1 MLLHY
6 RKSGYGGF
14 TLDTFNTDINTYI
27 QNFTVVEGNLMDPY
41 AVMLLSSDISHSYY
55 NNIIFLNDLG
65 ECENIL
71 RKWLSQEFDMEPM
84 LEKHFYGNIVD
95 LKKNKELGYG
105 DTWSDKSKGWH
116 TFTGINKE
124 K

>member
-14 TLDTFNTDINTYI
+14 TLDTFNTDINTYM
-27 QNFTVVEGNLMDPY
+27 QYFNFVEGNLADNY
-41 AVMLLSSDISHSYY
+41 AVILLSSDISHSYY
-55 NNIIFLNDLG
+55 NNIIFLSDLD
-65 ECENIL
+65 ECENVL
-71 RKWLSQEFDMEPM
+71 KKWLNQEFDNEPM

-95 LKKNKELGYG
+95 VKKNKELGYG
-105 DTWSDKSKGWH
+105 DSWSNKNKGWH
-116 TFTGINKE
+116 TFTGLE